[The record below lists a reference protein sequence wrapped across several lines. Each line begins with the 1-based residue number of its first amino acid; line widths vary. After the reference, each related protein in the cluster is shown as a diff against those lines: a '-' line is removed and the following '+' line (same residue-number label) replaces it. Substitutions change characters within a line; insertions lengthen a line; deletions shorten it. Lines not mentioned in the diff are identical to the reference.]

1 MLTVTEVITYT
12 NNSPDRLDALWLQ
25 IDQNLYRKTS
35 RSQVAMPR
43 RPPKRMLA
51 ALQACAIGLE
61 RVETLSPESRR
72 IAAHYI
78 GDILPADASEFEHG
92 LALGLALAL
101 FSEPGAAILED
112 R

>member
-1 MLTVTEVITYT
+1 MRTLIL
-12 NNSPDRLDALWLQ
+12 RFGL
-25 IDQNLYRKTS
+25 
-35 RSQVAMPR
+35 PR